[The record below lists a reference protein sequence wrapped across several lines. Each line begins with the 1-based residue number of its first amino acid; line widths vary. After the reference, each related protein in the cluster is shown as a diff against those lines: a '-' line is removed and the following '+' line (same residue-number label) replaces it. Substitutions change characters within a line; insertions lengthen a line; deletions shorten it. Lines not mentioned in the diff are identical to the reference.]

1 MLFVVSAKYYWNKI
15 MKGGIGSA
23 RNTH

>member
-1 MLFVVSAKYYWNKI
+1 MLFVVSAKYFWNEA
-15 MKGGIGSA
+15 MNVGIGNA